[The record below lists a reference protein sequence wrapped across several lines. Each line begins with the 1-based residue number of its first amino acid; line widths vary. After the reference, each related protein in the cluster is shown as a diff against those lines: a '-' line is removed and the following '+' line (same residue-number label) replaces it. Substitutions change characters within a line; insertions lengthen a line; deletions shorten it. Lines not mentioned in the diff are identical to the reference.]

1 MSLHVIRNLQVNQ
14 NKPVQFYSWWN
25 TQGQYAVHYDL
36 GYSVHPILCPYDCTP
51 RTVMRKLW
59 SDVYQAVLHKQDNVY
74 YMGYAAQRPSSRWTP
89 CSQQTSLDLLCTSS
103 HCSWQSCHVSK
114 HWLAII
120 HHMQGVVQ
128 LTLQSH
134 HGWSCRYEFQT
145 EEEWQQYK
153 ETREQLPK
161 AAFQFGV
168 KRSDGRKSQ
177 KDLNASGGSMDG
189 KQKDQKL
196 DTQLKKIERLLTDK
210 GHEHTSAFAKPPPLV
225 SFTPFRDDGTG
236 DGPAPKRK
244 RL

>member
-1 MSLHVIRNLQVNQ
+1 MSIHFLPTQMKASIQTFAGHHTLHASSLLTGPCCSHQSSFKLIHCTNL
-14 NKPVQFYSWWN
+14 
-25 TQGQYAVHYDL
+25 AV
-36 GYSVHPILCPYDCTP
+36 
-51 RTVMRKLW
+51 
-59 SDVYQAVLHKQDNVY
+59 
-74 YMGYAAQRPSSRWTP
+74 
-89 CSQQTSLDLLCTSS
+89 
-103 HCSWQSCHVSK
+103 
-114 HWLAII
+114 
-120 HHMQGVVQ
+120 
-128 LTLQSH
+128 
-134 HGWSCRYEFQT
+134 SCRYEFQT

-177 KDLNASGGSMDG
+177 KDLNASGATDG
-189 KQKDQKL
+189 KRKDQKL
-196 DTQLKKIERLLTDK
+196 DTQLNKIERLLTDK